1 MEQRGVHLNAEAVG
15 DLENRQLAREAF
27 KCERYADVIDLMN
40 SVAYPELLTRSET
53 RMVEIARSRGAGTEQ
68 RDEREPE

>member
-15 DLENRQLAREAF
+15 DLQKRRRARDAF
-27 KCERYADVIDLMN
+27 KNERFADVIELMN

-53 RMVEIARSRGAGTEQ
+53 RMLEIARSRSAGTEQ